1 MVKIYMI
8 CFLPS
13 SLYFPKCLQKVG
25 IILRVGE
32 KSTCVCVSEC
42 DMAYNAITNIGFA
55 LQRAQALKPRLFIE
69 FPRKQFL
76 SLFFRCAHVC

>member
-1 MVKIYMI
+1 MCM
-8 CFLPS
+8 
-13 SLYFPKCLQKVG
+13 
-25 IILRVGE
+25 
-32 KSTCVCVSEC
+32 CVSEC
-42 DMAYNAITNIGFA
+42 DMAYNTITNIEFA

>member
-32 KSTCVCVSEC
+32 KEMHCVCVSEC

-55 LQRAQALKPRLFIE
+55 LKGLKL
-69 FPRKQFL
+69 
-76 SLFFRCAHVC
+76 